1 MEVIHASPRRMI
13 FGIMLTIGA
22 AFIYDSGTGRA
33 PNGLTPTASGG
44 KAPMVNWAVVGD
56 NWRNVKDH
64 LENAGLEVERGWR
77 RIAG

>member
-1 MEVIHASPRRMI
+1 
-13 FGIMLTIGA
+13 
-22 AFIYDSGTGRA
+22 
-33 PNGLTPTASGG
+33 
-44 KAPMVNWAVVGD
+44 MVNWAVVGD